1 MNHIFN
7 FVLKSTAFFLMALL
21 FVLCFKTTQAQSRDD
36 LRYYEDSL
44 KAIAP
49 TILYGTH
56 DFHKYEAN
64 EIFSDLLWDVLHYD
78 NSFRYPF
85 DSLTT
90 ISILTAPDNKF
101 RIFTWNLQKSD
112 GSYDFFGMIQLNPR
126 RANGDLVYALHNE
139 KNKPAKQAMNLV
151 LSVDE
156 WYGAHYY
163 KIVPVRH
170 RTKRYYT
177 LLGWDGNNMLT
188 TRKIV
193 DVITFNEFGHPEFGA
208 PVFRTRQGLKKR
220 YIIEYANH
228 VAASLKYERH
238 YLYDGKNRTWM
249 IVFDRVTP
257 LTPMLEG
264 QYQFYVPE
272 TNIFDAFVFQNGLWQ
287 LYEDVDAR
295 TDLRQRSRFRDPG
308 RFAPIFW

>member
-1 MNHIFN
+1 MKTKGLIL
-7 FVLKSTAFFLMALL
+7 VCLL
-21 FVLCFKTTQAQSRDD
+21 LCVYFKTLSAQRASD
-36 LRYYEDSL
+36 LRDYEDSL

-64 EIFSDLLWDVLHYD
+64 EKFSDLLWDVLHYE

-90 ISILTAPDNKF
+90 ISILQAPDNKF

-112 GSYDFFGMIQLNPR
+112 GSYDYFGMIQVNPR
-126 RANGDLVYALHNE
+126 RAQGDLVYALHNE
-139 KNKPAKQAMNLV
+139 KNMPARKAMTKV
-151 LSVDE
+151 FSVDE

-177 LLGWDGNNMLT
+177 LLGWDGNNVLT
-188 TRKIV
+188 TRKII
-193 DVITFNEFGHPEFGA
+193 DVITFDDFGHPEFGA
-208 PVFRTRQGLKKR
+208 PVFRTKQGLQKR

-238 YLYDGKNRTWM
+238 FLYDGKNRTWM

-272 TNIFDAFVFQNGLWQ
+272 TNIFDAFVFENGLWQ

-295 TDLRQRSRFRDPG
+295 TDLRQRSRFRTTG
-308 RFAPIFW
+308 RFSPLFW